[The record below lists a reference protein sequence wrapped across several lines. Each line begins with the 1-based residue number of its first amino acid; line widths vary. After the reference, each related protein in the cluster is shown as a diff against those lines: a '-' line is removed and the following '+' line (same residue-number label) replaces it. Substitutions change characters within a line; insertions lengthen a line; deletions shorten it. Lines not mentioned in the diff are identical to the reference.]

1 MWMGVQILIWAV
13 FTILDLITVVVDC
26 NILTRGARYYKL
38 GYRGLQLVTF
48 FGWWVTGMII
58 FFNRYNNCSLI
69 PATKGMNNL
78 VLGVLVYQCICAALM
93 IVMIPLILLISRFN
107 GVKEYFAISE
117 VQKAQ

>member
-1 MWMGVQILIWAV
+1 
-13 FTILDLITVVVDC
+13 
-26 NILTRGARYYKL
+26 
-38 GYRGLQLVTF
+38 
-48 FGWWVTGMII
+48 
-58 FFNRYNNCSLI
+58 
-69 PATKGMNNL
+69 MNNL